1 MSAKLTEARREALSN
16 VATGEVR
23 QSWPVGPGRP
33 RWLMGTA
40 WQPLRP
46 QPYEWLRNQ
55 GLIRVE
61 PSGFGTH
68 QSRVFIT
75 DAGREVLGVRS

>member
-1 MSAKLTEARREALSN
+1 
-16 VATGEVR
+16 
-23 QSWPVGPGRP
+23 
-33 RWLMGTA
+33 MGTA

-46 QPYEWLRNQ
+46 QPYEWLRDQ
-55 GLIRVE
+55 GLIRIE

-68 QSRVFIT
+68 QSRVLIT